1 MKTTLTFLLVLLL
14 SGPAVAQDLPTYM
27 RADKY
32 LLEATRAME
41 GDDRQEALRA
51 FEKYEAMDVEPTPS
65 FAYLYG
71 KALVEHGS
79 GAEAWRKGQSLLTQF
94 VIAAGRDSEDYTTI
108 LELLLTAESKLDAS
122 ERQETLDE
130 RLPDILS
137 WMDAQMVRVEGGS
150 FTMGCTP
157 EQHTCAADEEPTHQ
171 VEVPSFE
178 ISAYEITQEL
188 WEAVMGENP
197 STFANCAQCPVE
209 TVSWDDIQTFLGRL
223 NAAGGRYRLPSEAE
237 WEYAARGGQRRQG
250 HPYAGSSDWAE
261 VAWYYENSGNRTHPV
276 GQRQPNELGLYDLSG
291 NVREWV
297 QDCWHASYDGAP
309 ADGTPWH
316 QGDCAHRVIRGGSWS
331 GKPSYVRTAN
341 RFWYAT
347 YFRNNNL
354 GFRLARTVF
363 E

>member
-51 FEKYEAMDVEPTPS
+51 FEKFEAMDVEPTPS

-71 KALVEHGS
+71 KALVEHGT

-197 STFANCAQCPVE
+197 SAFANCAQCPVE
-209 TVSWDDIQTFLGRL
+209 TVSWDDIQTFL
-223 NAAGGRYRLPSEAE
+223 AG
-237 WEYAARGGQRRQG
+237 
-250 HPYAGSSDWAE
+250 
-261 VAWYYENSGNRTHPV
+261 
-276 GQRQPNELGLYDLSG
+276 
-291 NVREWV
+291 
-297 QDCWHASYDGAP
+297 
-309 ADGTPWH
+309 
-316 QGDCAHRVIRGGSWS
+316 
-331 GKPSYVRTAN
+331 
-341 RFWYAT
+341 
-347 YFRNNNL
+347 
-354 GFRLARTVF
+354 
-363 E
+363 